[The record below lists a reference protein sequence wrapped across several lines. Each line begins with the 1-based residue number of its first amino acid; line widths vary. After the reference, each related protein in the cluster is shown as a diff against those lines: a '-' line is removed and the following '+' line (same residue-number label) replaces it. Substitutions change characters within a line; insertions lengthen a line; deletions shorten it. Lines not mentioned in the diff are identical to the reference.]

1 MKKTELERLAGT
13 FQEFGR
19 TWDQC
24 LEMARE
30 VIERRDR
37 EYREQNARDFD
48 EIFKP

>member
-1 MKKTELERLAGT
+1 MKKTELEKLAGT

-19 TWDQC
+19 TWNEC
-24 LEMARE
+24 LQMATEEIEHRE
-30 VIERRDR
+30 K